1 MLSAQK
7 DRSSADPMSGTF
19 VIVSHAKHHCLL
31 SKTILLP
38 LYTICSKSPHEHVIY
53 DIDTI
58 YMIMLLLPYW
68 KPKTVCFMQCISTG
82 TANKLGGNSGET
94 SAFRLHSLFHGVC
107 CSSLRTRG
115 PGFNLELRL
124 AAIGQHEGSEHA
136 TAHNIQ
142 GDPFIISHFP
152 DPLLSTLIFDN

>member
-1 MLSAQK
+1 MYDNAII
-7 DRSSADPMSGTF
+7 P
-19 VIVSHAKHHCLL
+19 
-31 SKTILLP
+31 ILE
-38 LYTICSKSPHEHVIY
+38 TQDSV
-53 DIDTI
+53 
-58 YMIMLLLPYW
+58 
-68 KPKTVCFMQCISTG
+68 FMQRISTG
-82 TANKLGGNSGET
+82 IANRLGSNSGEIA
-94 SAFRLHSLFHGVC
+94 AFRLHSLFDGVC
-107 CSSLRTRG
+107 CSSPRTRD